1 MPIIDMT
8 VKRGLNDEKLT
19 RCMKEL
25 TAVIADTLENV
36 LPRMVR
42 VSITEVDTDYIRTG
56 KIKPENSYAPTLHF
70 QLGPG
75 RKKESIMKCMDEMIE
90 VVHHCLD
97 VPAEDVSLYMHM
109 IRGEQFAIGGKLKD
123 FSPQK
128 GK

>member
-8 VKRGLNDEKLT
+8 VKRGLSDEQLT

-25 TAVIADTLENV
+25 TTVIADTLENV
-36 LPRMVR
+36 LPKMVR
-42 VSITEVDTDYIRTG
+42 VSIMEVDTDYIRTG
-56 KIKPENSYAPTLHF
+56 RNKPEKGYAPTLHF

-75 RKKESIMKCMDEMIE
+75 RKKESIMKCMDEMVE
-90 VVHHCLD
+90 VVHQCLN

-123 FSPQK
+123 FGAQK

>member
-8 VKRGLNDEKLT
+8 VKRGLSDEQLAG
-19 RCMKEL
+19 CMKEL

-42 VSITEVDTDYIRTG
+42 ISIMEVDTDYIRTG
-56 KIKPENSYAPTLHF
+56 RTKPESGYAPVLHF

-75 RKKESIMKCMDEMIE
+75 RKRESIMKCMDEIVE
-90 VVHHCLD
+90 VVHRCLN
-97 VPAEDVSLYMHM
+97 VPAEDVRLYMHM